1 MPLHIENTPNNLF
14 KMKSTLK
21 ADKMECGPWNLNSP
35 GTLEKITKM
44 ILRVCLGVVFAF
56 AAYAK
61 EPNNDYCIG
70 YLEEVYWALDPIE
83 DEKARANI
91 TEFFNQHY
99 DGADLLNFD
108 LLYDP
113 SQRQFVNSPSDNLIK
128 VNYPNFEIMILD
140 AYINLFTQGD
150 NYCPAFW
157 NDCPEESLDSFFSGA
172 KEFSDTWKGEGN
184 VLSFLEN
191 DFINNQCTSHLNTDI
206 DRTQFIADLNILIK
220 ELTKN

>member
-1 MPLHIENTPNNLF
+1 
-14 KMKSTLK
+14 
-21 ADKMECGPWNLNSP
+21 
-35 GTLEKITKM
+35 M
-44 ILRVCLGVVFAF
+44 ILRVCLGVIFAF

-61 EPNNDYCIG
+61 EPNKDYCIG

-83 DEKARANI
+83 DENVRANI
-91 TEFFNQHY
+91 TEFFNQNY
-99 DGADLLNFD
+99 DSTDLLNFD
-108 LLYDP
+108 LFYDP

-172 KEFSDTWKGEGN
+172 KEFSDTWKGDGN

-206 DRTQFIADLNILIK
+206 DQNQFIADLNILIK

>member
-1 MPLHIENTPNNLF
+1 M
-14 KMKSTLK
+14 
-21 ADKMECGPWNLNSP
+21 NSP

-44 ILRVCLGVVFAF
+44 ILRVCLGVIFAF
-56 AAYAK
+56 GAYAK
-61 EPNNDYCIG
+61 EPNKDYCIG

-83 DEKARANI
+83 DEKVRANI
-91 TEFFNQHY
+91 TEFFNQYY

-113 SQRQFVNSPSDNLIK
+113 SQRQFVNSSSDNLIK

-140 AYINLFTQGD
+140 AYINLFTHRD

-157 NDCPEESLDSFFSGA
+157 NECPEESLDSFFSGA

-191 DFINNQCTSHLNTDI
+191 DFINNQCISHFNTHI

>member
-1 MPLHIENTPNNLF
+1 
-14 KMKSTLK
+14 
-21 ADKMECGPWNLNSP
+21 LNSP

-44 ILRVCLGVVFAF
+44 ILRVCLGVIFAF

-61 EPNNDYCIG
+61 EPNKDYCIG

-83 DEKARANI
+83 DENVRANI
-91 TEFFNQHY
+91 TEFFNQNY
-99 DGADLLNFD
+99 DSTDLLNFD
-108 LLYDP
+108 LFYDP

-172 KEFSDTWKGEGN
+172 KEFSDTWKGDGN

-206 DRTQFIADLNILIK
+206 DQNQFIADLNILIK

>member
-1 MPLHIENTPNNLF
+1 
-14 KMKSTLK
+14 
-21 ADKMECGPWNLNSP
+21 MECGPWNLNSP

-44 ILRVCLGVVFAF
+44 ILRVCLGVIFAF

-83 DEKARANI
+83 DEKVRANI

-99 DGADLLNFD
+99 VGADLLNFD

-140 AYINLFTQGD
+140 AYINLFTDSDQ

-157 NDCPEESLDSFFSGA
+157 DDCSEESLKSFFHGA
-172 KEFSDTWKGEGN
+172 SDFSNQWVGEDRVIEYLDT
-184 VLSFLEN
+184 
-191 DFINNQCTSHLNTDI
+191 DFKNHQCTQYLNTSI
-206 DRTQFIADLNILIK
+206 NKTEFIPNLNILIK
-220 ELTKN
+220 ELTK